1 MRTNIVVA
9 KLRCPSL
16 TKFRHVRATASPQR
30 SLLSKDGTHDGIRNG
45 VFLNERC
52 KPTQDPPGR
61 YRPTPHYT
69 SRSQLEISD
78 RHCRRLL
85 ERYREHGPLSLV
97 NRRRRQLGNRQQM
110 PGLAERVLLIIR
122 ERTLILVRR

>member
-16 TKFRHVRATASPQR
+16 TKYRHVRATVSPQR

-45 VFLNERC
+45 VFLNELC

-61 YRPTPHYT
+61 YRPTFHYT
-69 SRSQLEISD
+69 SHSQPAGDI
-78 RHCRRLL
+78 
-85 ERYREHGPLSLV
+85 
-97 NRRRRQLGNRQQM
+97 
-110 PGLAERVLLIIR
+110 
-122 ERTLILVRR
+122 